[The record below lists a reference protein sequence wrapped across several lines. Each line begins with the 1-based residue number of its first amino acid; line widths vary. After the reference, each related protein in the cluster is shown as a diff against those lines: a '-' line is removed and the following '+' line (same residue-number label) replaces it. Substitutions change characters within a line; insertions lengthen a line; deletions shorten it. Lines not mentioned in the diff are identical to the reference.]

1 MGTNKETKSG
11 LYNWS
16 LIILRDSISC
26 ENLSYAIGKCG
37 VSQRI
42 SVVTYDNHELLTIGF
57 KDGVEFYNYID
68 ILDTV
73 GAIFICDNKTTL
85 ELLN

>member
-16 LIILRDSISC
+16 LVILKDSIFC
-26 ENLSYAIGKCG
+26 KNLSYAIGKCG

-42 SVVTYDNHELLTIGF
+42 SVVAYDNHELLTIGF
-57 KDGVEFYNYID
+57 KDGVEFYNYMD
-68 ILDTV
+68 MLDKA
-73 GAIFICDNKTTL
+73 GAIFICDDETTIDFMQ
-85 ELLN
+85 